1 MANLILRACVC
12 QRGGSSSPSSMFKRN
27 GARRA
32 RSTLCRRGPL
42 SVLDYIIDSGGKI
55 VHASAWHDDGI
66 PTSVSFLGDPEKLA
80 AIIFAEFHVEMLPFD
95 LQLPRL
101 DEIIHL

>member
-1 MANLILRACVC
+1 LRVSTGWIELSELHVQTKLA
-12 QRGGSSSPSSMFKRN
+12 G
-27 GARRA
+27 RA
-32 RSTLCRRGPL
+32 RSTLRRRGPL
-42 SVLDYIIDSGGKI
+42 SVLDYIIDSGGEF